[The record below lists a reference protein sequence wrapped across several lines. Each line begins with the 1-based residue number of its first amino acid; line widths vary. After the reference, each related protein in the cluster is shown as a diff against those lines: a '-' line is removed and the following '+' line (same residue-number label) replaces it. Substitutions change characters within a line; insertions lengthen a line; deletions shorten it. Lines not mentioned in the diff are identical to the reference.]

1 MQSINEKSEIL
12 KSGEESLEK
21 MNSSN
26 YIFTPIEFD
35 EPVTSK
41 FHDQD
46 KMILEK
52 VKPKNKSKAE
62 QIISDFDFK
71 NAFKV
76 LDIMKKFKDNYQEM
90 RKTLE
95 NYSKLREQTLL
106 NLTSKL

>member
-1 MQSINEKSEIL
+1 MQSINEKSDLL
-12 KSGEESLEK
+12 KSIEESLEK
-21 MNSSN
+21 MNSTKCSL
-26 YIFTPIEFD
+26 IEFD
-35 EPVTSK
+35 EPITSR

-52 VKPKNKSKAE
+52 VNPKNKLKAE
-62 QIISDFDFK
+62 KIISDFDFK

-95 NYSKLREQTLL
+95 NYSKLREQTLI